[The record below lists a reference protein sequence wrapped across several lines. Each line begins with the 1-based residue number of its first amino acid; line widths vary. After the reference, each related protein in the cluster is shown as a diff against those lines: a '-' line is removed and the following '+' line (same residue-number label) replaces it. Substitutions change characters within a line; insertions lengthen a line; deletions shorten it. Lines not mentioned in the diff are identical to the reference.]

1 MAITSKE
8 INLGQLDKE
17 LGGFGLCADF
27 NDPENKIIKPADN
40 STLTETE
47 LEAGIAA
54 HIAGPTEAEITQLNR
69 EQGLA
74 KLKEL
79 GFTDDQ
85 ISALL
90 GGN

>member
-8 INLGQLDKE
+8 INLEQLDQE
-17 LGGFGLCADF
+17 SGGQGLCADF
-27 NDPENKIIKPADN
+27 NDSKKKLIVPADN
-40 STLTETE
+40 STITEDE
-47 LEAGIAA
+47 LKAAIAL
-54 HIAGPTEAEITQLNR
+54 HVAGPTQADVVKLNR

-90 GGN
+90 G

>member
-17 LGGFGLCADF
+17 LGNQGLVADF
-27 NDPENKIIKPADN
+27 NDEKKKLIKPADN
-40 STLTETE
+40 STVTEKE
-47 LEAGIAA
+47 LEDAIKA
-54 HIAGPTEAEITQLNR
+54 HVAGPTEQEIKIMNR
-69 EQGLA
+69 QEGIA

-79 GFTDDQ
+79 GLTDDQ

-90 GGN
+90 G

>member
-8 INLGQLDKE
+8 INLKQLDTE
-17 LGGFGLCADF
+17 LDGQGLVADF
-27 NDPENKIIKPADN
+27 NDPTNKIIKPADN
-40 STLTETE
+40 STVTEAQ
-47 LEAGIAA
+47 LEAAITA
-54 HIAGPTEAEITQLNR
+54 HVAEPTQAEIIELNR
-69 EQGLA
+69 QEGIA

-79 GFTDDQ
+79 GFTDEQ